1 MPETK
6 RHLSMT
12 DIARLTKWAA
22 DLREE
27 HEPLT
32 RLEWEAK
39 AANETAIGAT
49 YDALERIAGEVGKPL
64 RVRRAGRMNRNA
76 LASAMAAR
84 GDELC
89 ALVSEVLASS
99 ETDLPS
105 GVTERLAS
113 ASTALANLASDWR
126 SRMGGDE

>member
-1 MPETK
+1 MTEVK

-12 DIARLTKWAA
+12 DIARLTKWAV

-32 RLEWEAK
+32 RLEWETK
-39 AANETAIGAT
+39 AWNETAIDAT

-89 ALVSEVLASS
+89 ALVSEVLANS